1 MTEEEFIEDEEEEG
15 VEMRTEKAVGD
26 VGEKNISSPSLKTI
40 LILSLPKRTPQSF
53 PA

>member
-26 VGEKNISSPSLKTI
+26 VGEGNISSPSLKPI
-40 LILSLPKRTPQSF
+40 LILSLPQRTLQSF